1 MAMNIKSEETHRL
14 AQELAMLTGESQT
27 VAVTVA
33 IRERLDRIRNEK
45 GMTLR
50 DRLIAIGKDSG
61 PRFIEPYK
69 SMDHGDILYDE
80 DGLPK

>member
-1 MAMNIKSEETHRL
+1 MNIKNEETHRL
-14 AQELAMLTGESQT
+14 AQRQSKMTGESQT
-27 VAVTVA
+27 VAVTIA
-33 IRERLDRIRNEK
+33 IRERIDRIEDEK

-50 DRLIAIGKDSG
+50 DRLIAISKDSG

-69 SMDHGDILYDE
+69 STDHGDLLYDE